1 VRGEVLRFVEQQL
14 PGRGVRL
21 PIEDPTQIECT
32 ELFELA
38 HSLLDVAHSAADRGA
53 MGRGARTPDA
63 TGRGV
68 LARATPDEGILYS
81 VLTFRRNG
89 ERFGQHKRDIL
100 VSRVRS
106 GQEDQREAEE
116 QFLTTY
122 QVFKEVAG
130 FDGGDLEEVYDRM
143 NREFLRSEERAERVR
158 KRIDSIEDVAEDL
171 FREWQGEIELI
182 SSRDLRRRSE
192 TSLRDTRQR
201 YDTLI
206 RAMKRA
212 EARMDPVLVAFRDQ
226 VLFVK
231 HNLNAR
237 AISSLEGSVSEIE
250 SEVEQLIQDMR
261 RAIREAEV
269 FLESMES

>member
-1 VRGEVLRFVEQQL
+1 
-14 PGRGVRL
+14 
-21 PIEDPTQIECT
+21 
-32 ELFELA
+32 LA
-38 HSLLDVAHSAADRGA
+38 AAAALSACSGLYY
-53 MGRGARTPDA
+53 A
-63 TGRGV
+63 TM
-68 LARATPDEGILYS
+68 
-81 VLTFRRNG
+81 

-106 GQEDQREAEE
+106 GQEEQREAEE

-143 NREFLRSEERAERVR
+143 NSEFVRSEERAERVR

-192 TSLRDTRQR
+192 ASLRETRQR

-237 AISSLEGSVSEIE
+237 AISSLAGSVSEIE

>member
-1 VRGEVLRFVEQQL
+1 
-14 PGRGVRL
+14 
-21 PIEDPTQIECT
+21 
-32 ELFELA
+32 
-38 HSLLDVAHSAADRGA
+38 
-53 MGRGARTPDA
+53 M
-63 TGRGV
+63 
-68 LARATPDEGILYS
+68 
-81 VLTFRRNG
+81 

-106 GQEDQREAEE
+106 GQEEQREAEE

-143 NREFLRSEERAERVR
+143 NSEFVRSEERAERVR

-192 TSLRDTRQR
+192 ASLRETRQR

-237 AISSLEGSVSEIE
+237 AISSLAGSVSEIE